1 MGKAMKT
8 EKGRRAIG
16 AVKITV
22 IVVCLATVIISA
34 TFFAVRSILKA
45 EFPMKYQ
52 DKISLYAETYG
63 VPEDLLYGV
72 IHTESGYDE
81 KAKSHAGAIGLTQI
95 TPETFLWLQT
105 KTGENLP
112 EEALYDA
119 DTSVKYCAV
128 FYGLLLKE
136 FGGDEKNRNCGISR
150 RARSGKRVASRPRY
164 FTRRQ
169 NSREHTR
176 ERDKKICRKGPKGC
190 FDI

>member
-16 AVKITV
+16 AVKTTV

-136 FGGDEKNRNCGISR
+136 FGGDEKRNCGISR
-150 RARSGKRVASRPRY
+150 RARSGKRVASRPRH